1 MSGTRPTLTE
11 RDRVAPIPNTVT
23 SLVGSVESTKTHQ
36 GMVRLRGLDAPYQ
49 TTRLDH
55 CHRTN
60 PRPCTEADLDPL
72 LDRAW

>member
-11 RDRVAPIPNTVT
+11 RDRVAPIP
-23 SLVGSVESTKTHQ
+23 
-36 GMVRLRGLDAPYQ
+36 

-60 PRPCTEADLDPL
+60 PRPCTEADLEQL
-72 LDRAW
+72 LDQAW